1 MRLLAVVGVGVPP
14 VPRRRRLSPALAEQV
29 VRELVVGELVMG
41 ELKPTLAGDNSSQ
54 ATLATTTTAALVTRI
69 PSAVAETAMS
79 HWFAKLLP
87 FVQSTS
93 GNSPSCAFR

>member
-1 MRLLAVVGVGVPP
+1 MGSPLGVLKL
-14 VPRRRRLSPALAEQV
+14 LSPALAEQV
-29 VRELVVGELVMG
+29 VGELAVGELVMG
-41 ELKPTLAGDNSSQ
+41 ELKPTLAGEISSQ
-54 ATLATTTTAALVTRI
+54 ATLAALVTRI

-93 GNSPSCAFR
+93 GNSPPCAFR